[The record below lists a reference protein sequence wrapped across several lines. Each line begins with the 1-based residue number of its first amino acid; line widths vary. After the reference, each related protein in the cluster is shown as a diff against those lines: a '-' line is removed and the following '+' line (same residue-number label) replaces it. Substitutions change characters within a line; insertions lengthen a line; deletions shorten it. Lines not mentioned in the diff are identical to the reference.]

1 MEFRLN
7 RNNQMM
13 NVELQKG
20 EKILAFSKV
29 KVASGCIPE
38 LEAILNGEKTPD
50 VNSFLML
57 EELEMT
63 EEEYAAF
70 KEPGEITGKADAL
83 TFAERY
89 IYCFE
94 LTFGKLT
101 LEKIGNKKK
110 VGDNMVLKNIK
121 MKMWPKGIYS
131 AKEVSGLAEQMEQDK
146 EVEISVPTGDH
157 QTYFFNNLSKVYV

>member
-20 EKILAFSKV
+20 EKIFAFSKV
-29 KVASGCIPE
+29 KVASGSIPE
-38 LEAILNGEKTPD
+38 LEAILNGEKMPD
-50 VNSFLML
+50 ANSFLIL
-57 EELEMT
+57 EELELT
-63 EEEYAAF
+63 EEEYGIF
-70 KEPGEITGKADAL
+70 KEEGAFRGKADAL
-83 TFAERY
+83 TFADRY

-110 VGDNMVLKNIK
+110 AENRMILKNIK
-121 MKMWPKGIYS
+121 MKLWPEETYS
-131 AKEVSGLAEQMEQDK
+131 AREVSGLAEQMEQEK
-146 EVEISVPTGDH
+146 EVEVSVPTGDH
-157 QTYFFNNLSKVYV
+157 LTSVQL

>member
-1 MEFRLN
+1 MEFKLN
-7 RNNQMM
+7 RNNQML

-20 EKILAFSKV
+20 EKLFTFSKV

-50 VNSFLML
+50 ANSFLML

-63 EEEYAAF
+63 EEEYAVF
-70 KEPGEITGKADAL
+70 KESGEMTGKADAL

-110 VGDNMVLKNIK
+110 VGDKMVLKNVK
-121 MKMWPKGIYS
+121 MKLWPEAIYR
-131 AKEVSGLAEQMEQDK
+131 AREVSGLAEQMEQDK

-157 QTYFFNNLSKVYV
+157 QTSVQL

>member
-20 EKILAFSKV
+20 EKIFKFSKV
-29 KVASGCIPE
+29 KVASGSIPE
-38 LEAILNGEKTPD
+38 LEAVLNGEKTPD
-50 VNSFLML
+50 DNSFLML

-63 EEEYAAF
+63 EEEYIAF
-70 KEPGEITGKADAL
+70 KEAGEFTGKADAL

-94 LTFGKLT
+94 LGFGNLT
-101 LEKIGNKKK
+101 LEKIGSKKK
-110 VGDNMVLKNIK
+110 KADKMLLKNIK
-121 MKMWPKGIYS
+121 MKLWPNGTYY
-131 AKEVSGLAEQMEQDK
+131 AREVSGLAEQMEQNK
-146 EVEISVPTGDH
+146 EVEVSVPTGDH
-157 QTYFFNNLSKVYV
+157 QTSVQL